1 MIHPITNTTEA
12 LAVMHAAFA
21 RYKTDPQ
28 PSSALEETVETFE
41 QELAKGIHIFG
52 AYEDGV
58 LVGII
63 KCKLTDAFGYFSRLS
78 VLPNK
83 QGRGIAKS
91 LIAYCEQFSKE
102 HGRNRMQCKVRKSE
116 VANIAL
122 YERLGY
128 VITDEEVI
136 YNTNGDAVSA
146 VTMEKYI

>member
-1 MIHPITNTTEA
+1 MIQPITNVTEA

-21 RYKTDPQ
+21 RYKTDAQ
-28 PSSALEETVETFE
+28 PSSALEETIETFE

-52 AYEDGV
+52 AYEEGA
-58 LVGII
+58 LVGIV

-91 LIAYCEQFSKE
+91 LIAYCEQFTKDN
-102 HGRNRMQCKVRKSE
+102 GRDNMQCKVRKSE
-116 VANIAL
+116 IANIAL

-128 VITDEEVI
+128 VIIDEEVI

-146 VTMEKYI
+146 VTMEKQL